1 MAFCPNCGAEAQG
14 TFCAKCGSQL
24 GTATASTAG
33 GVPPPPPAAP
43 VAQAG
48 LDENVASALCYLL
61 GLITGV
67 LFLVLEP
74 YNRSRTVRFH
84 AFQAIFLNI
93 AWFIAYIGLTIIAFV
108 PVIGTVISLVFTFV
122 LPLVALVLWL
132 LLMYKAYNGQKWVL
146 PIVGPIAEKQA

>member
-14 TFCAKCGSQL
+14 AFCAKCGSQL